1 MEKMELSEALKA
13 NASVLE
19 GHDGFEKTFVLVTVH
34 SVD

>member
-1 MEKMELSEALKA
+1 MNSLGERHILP
-13 NASVLE
+13 